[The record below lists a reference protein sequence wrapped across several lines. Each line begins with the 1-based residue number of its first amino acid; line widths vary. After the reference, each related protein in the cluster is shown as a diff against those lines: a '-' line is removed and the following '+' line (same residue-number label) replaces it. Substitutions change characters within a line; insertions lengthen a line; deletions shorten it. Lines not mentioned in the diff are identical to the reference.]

1 MASFLKRKKLSKKEL
16 EELAQMIEEYTVP
29 IYPKW
34 KFSLIPNQVV
44 ELSVGFKEKQESPI
58 KEEDFP
64 ELGTIQYNSVQLEKN
79 KWGNMQWKGQVNQK
93 QQIQKIIENMVCMGA
108 RCRCNIMPKY
118 MPYGKDV
125 SATCKKTLG
134 KLG

>member
-1 MASFLKRKKLSKKEL
+1 MEGASKPKATDTKINR
-16 EELAQMIEEYTVP
+16 EYGL
-29 IYPKW
+29 
-34 KFSLIPNQVV
+34 F
-44 ELSVGFKEKQESPI
+44 
-58 KEEDFP
+58 
-64 ELGTIQYNSVQLEKN
+64 
-79 KWGNMQWKGQVNQK
+79 
-93 QQIQKIIENMVCMGA
+93 CMGA